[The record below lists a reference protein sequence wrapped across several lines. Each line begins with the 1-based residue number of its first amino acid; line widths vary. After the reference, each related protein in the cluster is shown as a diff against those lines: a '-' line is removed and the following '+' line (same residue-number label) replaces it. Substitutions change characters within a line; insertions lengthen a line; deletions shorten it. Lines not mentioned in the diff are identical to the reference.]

1 MSKPDI
7 TSQDTGSSGSSP
19 SPGLGAGQLS
29 ESVNGYPV
37 SVPVTPT
44 CTWDT
49 NYEFS
54 TAFDHQFM
62 QNSLNRSTGRVMGSQ
77 SASVSRRPSMAHMH
91 APASVKVE
99 PGYLDPVRSW
109 ELPSQ
114 PESSTRFP
122 GRAVLEESSAGLSSI
137 LWRATGTPVTG
148 NSFTQQSSLASD
160 SMDNLDDGYWASQA
174 PSQAPSRLGSI
185 DQGMNLSF
193 SYPSAYS
200 SDADLCVAPDMYSAS
215 ASAST
220 ASLTASISDA
230 SHYGESHQLYANQW
244 ADHHGSVGNG
254 CGGLEGI
261 RLEPEIFD
269 SRASFTDDE
278 HYIGGVDDTPF
289 FPSSLR
295 DTVTTLPQ

>member
-7 TSQDTGSSGSSP
+7 SQDTGSSGSSP
-19 SPGLGAGQLS
+19 SPCLGAGQLT
-29 ESVNGYPV
+29 ENANGYPV

-44 CTWDT
+44 WDT

-54 TAFDHQFM
+54 SSALDHQFL
-62 QNSLNRSTGRVMGSQ
+62 QNGPNRSTGRVVGSR
-77 SASVSRRPSMAHMH
+77 SASVSRQPSMAQMH
-91 APASVKVE
+91 VPASVKVE
-99 PGYLDPVRSW
+99 PTYLDPVRAW

-114 PESSTRFP
+114 PESTHFP
-122 GRAVLEESSAGLSSI
+122 GRLEESSAGLSSI

-148 NSFTQQSSLASD
+148 SPFTQHNSLAND

-174 PSQAPSRLGSI
+174 PSRLGSI
-185 DQGMNLSF
+185 DQGMNLPY

-200 SDADLCVAPDMYSAS
+200 SEADLCIAPDMYSAS

-220 ASLTASISDA
+220 ASLTASISEA
-230 SHYGESHQLYANQW
+230 SHYGDNHQLYPNQW
-244 ADHHGSVGNG
+244 ADHGSVGNG

-261 RLEPEIFD
+261 RLEPEIFE

-278 HYIGGVDDTPF
+278 HYIGGVDDTSF
-289 FPSSLR
+289 FPSPLQG
-295 DTVTTLPQ
+295 TTTALPQ

>member
-29 ESVNGYPV
+29 ESANGYPV
-37 SVPVTPT
+37 SVPVTPS
-44 CTWDT
+44 WGAD
-49 NYEFS
+49 YEFS
-54 TAFDHQFM
+54 SSALDHQLL
-62 QNSLNRSTGRVMGSQ
+62 QNGPNRSTGRVMGSH
-77 SASVSRRPSMAHMH
+77 SASVSRRSSMAQMH
-91 APASVKVE
+91 VPASVKVE
-99 PGYLDPVRSW
+99 PAYLDPVRGW

-114 PESSTRFP
+114 PESSAHFP
-122 GRAVLEESSAGLSSI
+122 GRLEESSAGLSSI

-148 NSFTQQSSLASD
+148 SPFTQQNPLAND
-160 SMDNLDDGYWASQA
+160 SMDSLDDGYWASQA
-174 PSQAPSRLGSI
+174 SSRLGSI
-185 DQGMNLSF
+185 DQSMNLPY

-200 SDADLCVAPDMYSAS
+200 SEADLCVAPDMYSAS

-220 ASLTASISDA
+220 ASLTASISEA
-230 SHYGESHQLYANQW
+230 SHYGDNHQLYTNQW
-244 ADHHGSVGNG
+244 TDHGPVGNG

-289 FPSSLR
+289 FPSPLQG
-295 DTVTTLPQ
+295 TTATTLPQ